1 MPELDVLSSVLP
13 DDGVIVTRLSEIAA
27 RAATAPRLDVA
38 GVRGCADALV
48 VSALV
53 RAGGGPVVVVADD
66 VDAARRLA
74 KDVQFLLGR
83 AESADED
90 MSEGDQVLVLSTAE
104 TSPYADVN
112 PDRRAALSR
121 MATLGHLAADR
132 PFRVLVIAAAALA
145 RKLVPRAVVRAHT
158 HRVVPDTDL
167 DRERLVR
174 DLVEGGYLRVPVV
187 EDPGTIAVRG
197 SLLDVWPP
205 GAEEPSR
212 IELYGDGVMS
222 IKPFDPTAQTT
233 RPDITLKELWLPP
246 ARDTI
251 LTKEH
256 VDRARMRVLQLA
268 DMIDWPT
275 MKTRL
280 LVDDVTSGRAFFGAD
295 AFLPAYYDRLA
306 ALSDYLP
313 DDARFVL
320 TNPSSITRIVLD
332 ELGRATADAAAKGSE
347 PQFLPTTFFLEE
359 AEIVADLAR
368 RQVTV
373 VHGAPVAGE
382 AEGLASFEVTRESV
396 HLASS
401 DHEDLTRAVKASR
414 STKGRSGTLAPVARR
429 IRHWKDHGLRVFLT
443 ARAQTQAERLAGL
456 LRHQDLRCRV
466 RAAAF
471 DPAWLHERVERAGAG
486 EDEIDAQIVVGP
498 LSRGVVLPG
507 EGFVIVTEEEIFG
520 GRAHRVRERK
530 SRRDNARPFVEDL
543 RSLNVGDYVVHVE
556 HGIGRYLGLVHRE
569 VGGLTVDL
577 LVVEY
582 SSGDKLYLPVY
593 RLNQIQ
599 KFSGGESGEPK
610 VDRLG
615 GATFAK
621 TKSRVE
627 KAVKQMAD
635 ELLRLYAERQAQP
648 GDAIE
653 PATDDYR
660 AFEAT
665 FPFDETEDQARAIEE
680 VNKDLETARPMDRLV
695 CGDVGFGKTEVAIR
709 AAFRVA
715 MAGKQVAVLCPT
727 RCSRSSTSACSRRAC
742 ATTRSRS
749 ARSRAS
755 RARRSRTRRSRAS
768 RTARSTW

>member
-373 VHGAPVAGE
+373 VHGAPVTGE